1 MESTVQTSHDSEVRI
16 RDTGVASEGRAE
28 QGERS
33 VNLKEF
39 HRVSLTDGIT
49 LYVAPRRI
57 EQWDNFVGRYPEKSI
72 ALDGFVYGK
81 PRFEPEGAYLNSN
94 HHEEVDRLSTRST
107 SAQIFI
113 AIKQGLINT
122 YTVDGAVRMNI
133 FVNDPD
139 QDTCLAV
146 WLLKNH
152 ERILGQRSE
161 PLINRLVELEDR
173 FDVTAGAYPMNPNQK
188 VLQELAWIFEPYTDA
203 RLHGRIPQMDGAEMA
218 AVIDSVCNRISA
230 FTLGD
235 GHKVAPDISFNTLG
249 GGPGWALIE
258 EVGAQARTALFASG
272 TCAFV
277 AARFNDND
285 TMTYSIGRM
294 SPFVQFPITEL
305 YDVLNEAEGI
315 PADSSNRWGGS
326 DIIGG
331 SPRETGS
338 RLKPTELEQII
349 NRYLNPAG
357 LQH

>member
-173 FDVTAGAYPMNPNQK
+173 FDPLRSRARPSLQAIPRSSSRTVFTRLTESQHCGRSSGSTRGSLPMRSSM
-188 VLQELAWIFEPYTDA
+188 L
-203 RLHGRIPQMDGAEMA
+203 
-218 AVIDSVCNRISA
+218 
-230 FTLGD
+230 
-235 GHKVAPDISFNTLG
+235 
-249 GGPGWALIE
+249 
-258 EVGAQARTALFASG
+258 
-272 TCAFV
+272 
-277 AARFNDND
+277 
-285 TMTYSIGRM
+285 
-294 SPFVQFPITEL
+294 
-305 YDVLNEAEGI
+305 EG
-315 PADSSNRWGGS
+315 
-326 DIIGG
+326 
-331 SPRETGS
+331 
-338 RLKPTELEQII
+338 
-349 NRYLNPAG
+349 
-357 LQH
+357 